1 MDLGAVFVLD
11 LLVVSA
17 VACVVIFIAVIV
29 VIAGEFAAR
38 RIQGWNRG
46 FPERIIASCRK
57 KT

>member
-1 MDLGAVFVLD
+1 
-11 LLVVSA
+11 